1 MNEILTKVCFK
12 CNTPKELK
20 DFYKHP
26 KTKDGYLGKCK
37 VCTKLDSKITTEKLI
52 STPEGLEKERERH
65 RNKYYRLNY
74 KEKQKIWN
82 EKRPYTKNS
91 LYKNLSK
98 KLKTE
103 KGIELHHWNY
113 SNEYIEDVFFLKIK
127 EHRQS
132 HTFLIKTENN
142 IFSDLNGN
150 LLDTREKHLNYLISK
165 GIKF

>member
-1 MNEILTKVCFK
+1 MNQVLTKVCFK
-12 CNTPKELK
+12 CNSQKEFK

-37 VCTKLDSKITTEKLI
+37 ICTKLDSKIISQKLVSTT
-52 STPEGLEKERERH
+52 EGLEKERQRH
-65 RNKYYRLNY
+65 REKYIRLNY
-74 KEKQKIWN
+74 KEKQKVWN
-82 EKRPYTKNS
+82 EKRPYSKS
-91 LYKNLSK
+91 CLYKNLSK

-113 SNEYIEDVFFLKIK
+113 SEKYIEDVFFLKIK
-127 EHRQS
+127 EHRQA
-132 HTFLIKTENN
+132 HKYLIKTEKN